1 MWIDFSGL
9 PHRTD
14 GSDLICCWAWME
26 LEEASGWR
34 PAIGRPDV
42 GGQFNRATADDTPGP
57 ASDSAPYITHPRI
70 ALALSLSL
78 SLSP

>member
-1 MWIDFSGL
+1 
-9 PHRTD
+9 
-14 GSDLICCWAWME
+14 ME

-57 ASDSAPYITHPRI
+57 ASDSAPRRLT
-70 ALALSLSL
+70 
-78 SLSP
+78 